1 MLRAGIIIRDIEHIA
16 EMRAV
21 EALQKEVWGVSD
33 IDVVPALALK
43 PAVEVGGIL
52 VGAFDAGRLVA
63 FAYGF
68 AGHEGRRLIIHS
80 DMLAVQPAYRERGLG
95 YELKLA
101 QRERALA
108 QGVAEMTWTFDP
120 LQSRNAHLNFRKL
133 GVISDRYRINYYGEE
148 TSSFLH
154 QNIGTDRLW
163 VRWPLDS
170 ERVSR
175 RLEGERPGPDLSSI
189 IDGAARLVRAGP
201 DGSPRLNQL
210 GEGAPREHALIEIPG
225 DINSLQR
232 QNLALATAWREATR
246 RAFGEAL
253 AAGYVVREFYRPTA
267 GGQGS
272 GTYLLSYGRS
282 NE

>member
-1 MLRAGIIIRDIEHIA
+1 
-16 EMRAV
+16 
-21 EALQKEVWGVSD
+21 
-33 IDVVPALALK
+33 
-43 PAVEVGGIL
+43 
-52 VGAFDAGRLVA
+52 
-63 FAYGF
+63 
-68 AGHEGRRLIIHS
+68 
-80 DMLAVQPAYRERGLG
+80 
-95 YELKLA
+95 
-101 QRERALA
+101 
-108 QGVAEMTWTFDP
+108 
-120 LQSRNAHLNFRKL
+120 
-133 GVISDRYRINYYGEE
+133 
-148 TSSFLH
+148 

-189 IDGAARLVRAGP
+189 IDGAARLVRAEP